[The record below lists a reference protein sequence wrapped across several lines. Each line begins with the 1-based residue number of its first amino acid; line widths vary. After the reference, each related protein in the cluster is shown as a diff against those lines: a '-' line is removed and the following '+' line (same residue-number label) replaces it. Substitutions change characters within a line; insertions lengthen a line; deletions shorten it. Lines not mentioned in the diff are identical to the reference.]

1 MKALVIIDMQN
12 DFLEGGALEVPKSNK
27 IIPIINEIQKK
38 FKLKI
43 FTQDWHPVNHK
54 SFASNHPQYNLYD
67 VIDLNGIQQ
76 VLWPD
81 HCVQITF
88 GAEIHKDVSFPNN
101 AHIIRKGMDPNVDS
115 YSGFFDNGRVHST
128 GLELFLKEK
137 NVKDIYICGLATDY
151 CVKYTA
157 IDSAELNFKTYL
169 VVDATQAV
177 NINPDDFDKAVNEM
191 ENKGIIIIHSKNIFN

>member
-1 MKALVIIDMQN
+1 MQN

-54 SFASNHPQYNLYD
+54 SFASNHSQYNLYD

-81 HCVQITF
+81 HCVQNTF
-88 GAEIHKDVSFPNN
+88 DAEIHKDVSFPNN

-115 YSGFFDNGRVHST
+115 CSGFFDNGRVHST